1 MDHYQTLGISKNATP
16 QEIKKAYRK
25 LASKH
30 HPDKGGDAEQF
41 KKIQE
46 AYDTVS
52 DPQKKQAYDNPSPFQ
67 GFGGG
72 QNPFSDIFS
81 DAFSD
86 IFGGRGANRNYRQRF
101 QITVQIDIQEAYL
114 GCHKIINVDGQEL
127 ELNIPKGFPNGA
139 SLNFPE
145 FKPGG
150 DLLVQITYRRSNTF
164 IREGDDLYARMSV
177 DVIDAILGG
186 KIEIRNL
193 DNKVYEV
200 KVPPGTQHDSK
211 IRLSQKGFVNP
222 QNSRVGDLYIIVNI
236 IVPKNVT
243 EEQRKLLEQY
253 RNQFKEYK

>member
-41 KKIQE
+41 KK
-46 AYDTVS
+46 
-52 DPQKKQAYDNPSPFQ
+52 
-67 GFGGG
+67 
-72 QNPFSDIFS
+72 
-81 DAFSD
+81 
-86 IFGGRGANRNYRQRF
+86 
-101 QITVQIDIQEAYL
+101 IQEAYL

-236 IVPKNVT
+236 AVPKNVT

>member
-16 QEIKKAYRK
+16 KEIKQAYRK

-52 DPQKKQAYDNPSPFQ
+52 DPQKKQAYDNPSPF
-67 GFGGG
+67 GGG
-72 QNPFSDIFS
+72 GNPFSDIFS

-86 IFGGRGANRNYRQRF
+86 IFGGRGQQRNYRQRF

-114 GCHKIINVDGQEL
+114 GCTKTINVDGQEL
-127 ELNIPKGFPNGA
+127 ELNIPQGFPHGA

-150 DLLVQITYRRSNTF
+150 DLLVQITYRRSDTF
-164 IREGDDLYARMSV
+164 VRDGDDLYARMSV

-200 KVPPGTQHDSK
+200 KVPVGTQHDSR

-222 QNSRVGDLYIIVNI
+222 QNGRVGDLYIIVNI
-236 IVPKNVT
+236 SIPKNISQ
-243 EEQRKLLEQY
+243 EQRELLEQY

>member
-72 QNPFSDIFS
+72 QNPFSDIFG
-81 DAFSD
+81 DAFND
-86 IFGGRGANRNYRQRF
+86 IFGGRGQQRNYRQRF

-114 GCHKIINVDGQEL
+114 GCTKSINVDGQEL
-127 ELNIPKGFPNGA
+127 ELNIPQGFPHGA

-150 DLLVQITYRRSNTF
+150 DLLVQIAYRRSDTF
-164 IREGDDLYARMSV
+164 VRDGDDLYARMSV

-200 KVPPGTQHDSK
+200 KVPAGTQHDSR

-222 QNSRVGDLYIIVNI
+222 QNGRVGDLYIIANI
-236 IVPKNVT
+236 TIPKNVT
-243 EEQRKLLEQY
+243 QEQREILEQY

>member
-52 DPQKKQAYDNPSPFQ
+52 DPQKKQAYDNPSPF
-67 GFGGG
+67 GGG
-72 QNPFSDIFS
+72 GNPFSDIFG
-81 DAFSD
+81 DAFND
-86 IFGGRGANRNYRQRF
+86 IFGGRGQQRNYRQRF

-114 GCHKIINVDGQEL
+114 GCTKSINVDGQEL
-127 ELNIPKGFPNGA
+127 ELNIPQGFPHGA

-150 DLLVQITYRRSNTF
+150 DLLVQIAYRRSDTF
-164 IREGDDLYARMSV
+164 VRDGDDLYARMSV

-200 KVPPGTQHDSK
+200 KVPAGTQHDSR

-222 QNSRVGDLYIIVNI
+222 QNGRVGDLYIIANI
-236 IVPKNVT
+236 TIPKNVT
-243 EEQRKLLEQY
+243 QEQREILEQY